1 MSDAH
6 EVEVR
11 LASAAEVRPLRMG
24 VLRAG
29 RPSSES
35 VYPYDQLPE
44 TLHVAAVV
52 GEQVVGCATVFP
64 EPYEGRPDAW
74 RLRGMAVDERYQ
86 GRGIGASVMDR
97 VKVELGARGVHLLW
111 CNARTVALPFY
122 LRHGFTTVGDEF
134 LAAHDIPHY
143 VALLRLD
150 QQGGAEGW
158 FRRSPPG

>member
-1 MSDAH
+1 MTSDTR

-11 LASAAEVRPLRMG
+11 LASAAEVRPLRMR

-29 RPSSES
+29 RPASES
-35 VYPYDQLPE
+35 DHPHDELAE
-44 TLHVAAVV
+44 AFHVAAVV

-74 RLRGMAVDERYQ
+74 RLRGMAVDEGYQ
-86 GRGIGASVMDR
+86 DRGIGATVMNR
-97 VKVELGARGVHLLW
+97 VKAELAARGVRLLW

-122 LRHGFTTVGDEF
+122 LRHGFVTVGDEF

-143 VALLRLD
+143 VAILALSSS
-150 QQGGAEGW
+150 AEP
-158 FRRSPPG
+158 RPG